1 MNFNTRMGVSSHMPV
16 LLKVF
21 SKTKGPILELGG
33 GIYSTPLLHWLC
45 FDAKRKLATYET
57 DLEYYHK
64 ALKQYN
70 SDFHTVNPI
79 ADWSKIPTKGWKVVF
94 IDNLPK
100 LERKENVKR
109 FKDADYIIIHDT
121 NPNWDYK
128 YRYSEIFSLFKY
140 RKDFKEYGVWTTVLS
155 NRKKVGGL

>member
-1 MNFNTRMGVSSHMPV
+1 MNFNTRMGVGSHIPV

-21 SKTKGPILELGG
+21 NKSKGPIIELGG

-45 FDAKRKLATYET
+45 FDTKRKLATYET

-70 SDFHTVNPI
+70 SSFHSIIPI
-79 ADWSKIPTKGWKVVF
+79 IDWSRIPTEGWKVVF

-100 LERKENVKR
+100 LERKENIKR

-128 YRYSEIFSLFKY
+128 YKYSEIFPLFKY

-155 NRKKVGGL
+155 NRKKVTNL